1 MKRTNNKLL
10 ASFLCIIFFG
20 INVNVFAN
28 YDIPTITIDPNI
40 THTQIKMYINVTIH
54 EDIDGAD
61 TIVTNYKQ
69 TASSDGYLDISSY
82 EEKTKE
88 MQQKHDTLIKSLRQI
103 GSVIK
108 DDANTMLIE
117 ERTENIIQNSGYT
130 YSHKYETYIMTY
142 DVEVQYNPIH
152 AIKTYTEADN
162 YETISLIGGQATE
175 VGDYSAFDGK
185 YFKRSGSHSEEF
197 MLSVNYDEKTNIS
210 TLSADIPQNVQDG
223 EYYIDEDYLKT
234 DETNIYNKSTF
245 EEITISQL
253 PAFID
258 QYTQRTDEF
267 VKEARYTRI
276 HTSVITA
283 PDKPTL
289 SVDGTYTY
297 NGTEQTAKVIGY
309 DPEKMNIRNNV
320 QTKAGTYKIF
330 VSPKMGKWSD
340 NTADTVKITWIIAKA
355 TPAGA
360 PKYTPITSEGKT
372 LADAAITAEAS
383 AFNVSGT
390 VKWIT
395 NDGADIA
402 DTTVVNANT
411 YYKWLFIPTDTD
423 NYETLTGETKLYS
436 RSSGSNRGT
445 STSTYTVSF
454 ETNGGSKISSEQ
466 VQKNTVLKEPA
477 APTKESFDF
486 AGWYTDK
493 ELKTKYDFSA
503 KVTKSM
509 TLYAAWAEKKTD
521 NSENQIILTIGKKDA
536 SVFGKIKTND
546 VAPRIVNDR
555 TMLPVRFVAE
565 SLGAVVEWNG
575 DKQLVTINGKNLKTN
590 EDVTILITIGAEYAV
605 VNGENVKLD
614 SPAFIENDRTYTPI
628 RSISEHLGASV
639 EWLENEHKVIITKNL
654 LAEKEN

>member
-1 MKRTNNKLL
+1 MKRTNSKLL
-10 ASFLCIIFFG
+10 AAFLCIIFIFSG

-28 YDIPTITIDPNI
+28 YDIPIITTEPNI

-330 VSPKMGKWSD
+330 VSPKMDKWAD
-340 NTADTVKITWIIAKA
+340 NTADTVRITWTIAKA
-355 TPAGA
+355 KPTGT

-372 LADAAITAEAS
+372 LADAAITAIDS
-383 AFNVSGT
+383 TFNVSGT

-395 NDGADIA
+395 DDGADIA

-411 YYKWLFIPTDTD
+411 YYKWLFTPTDTD

-436 RSSGSNRGT
+436 KSSGGSRGH

-454 ETNGGSKISSEQ
+454 ETNGGSKINAERVS
-466 VQKNTVLKEPA
+466 KNTTLKEPA
-477 APTKESFDF
+477 TPTKESFAFD
-486 AGWYTDK
+486 GWYTDK
-493 ELKTKYDFSA
+493 ELKTKYDFSE
-503 KVTKSM
+503 KVTKSL
-509 TLYAAWAEKKTD
+509 TLYAAWAEKSNVSSNND
-521 NSENQIILTIGKKDA
+521 IILTIGQKDA
-536 SVFGKIKTND
+536 YVFGKLKTND
-546 VAPRIVNDR
+546 VAPKIVNDR
-555 TMLPVRFVAE
+555 TMLPTRFIAE
-565 SLGAVVEWNG
+565 NLGAEVLWDSE
-575 DKQLVTINGKNLKTN
+575 KSLVTIKGQNGVN
-590 EDVTILITIGAEYAV
+590 EDVTILITIDAEYAI

-628 RSISEHLGASV
+628 HIISEKLGASV
-639 EWLENEHKVIITKNL
+639 KWNSEKQEVVITNSAANK
-654 LAEKEN
+654 